1 MRKLKLTEKKP
12 NLKPQGN
19 FRSHLTQLILDVWLC
34 QKKEKMIDSQKLI
47 MILLPIKRTVL
58 EILTASAIL
67 IIIISL

>member
-19 FRSHLTQLILDVWLC
+19 FRSHLTQLILDIWLC
-34 QKKEKMIDSQKLI
+34 QKKEKMIDSQKL
-47 MILLPIKRTVL
+47 ILLPIKRTVL

>member
-47 MILLPIKRTVL
+47 LLPIKRTVL

-67 IIIISL
+67 IIILISL

>member
-12 NLKPQGN
+12 NLKQQGN

-47 MILLPIKRTVL
+47 LLPIKRTVL

>member
-1 MRKLKLTEKKP
+1 MRKLKLTEKNP

-47 MILLPIKRTVL
+47 VLPIKRTVL
-58 EILTASAIL
+58 EILTASAVL

>member
-47 MILLPIKRTVL
+47 LVPIKRTVL

>member
-1 MRKLKLTEKKP
+1 MRKLKLTGKKP

-47 MILLPIKRTVL
+47 VLPIKRTVL

>member
-19 FRSHLTQLILDVWLC
+19 FRSHLTQLILDIWLF
-34 QKKEKMIDSQKLI
+34 QKKEKMIDSQKL
-47 MILLPIKRTVL
+47 ILLPIKRTVL

>member
-34 QKKEKMIDSQKLI
+34 QRKEKMIDSQKL
-47 MILLPIKRTVL
+47 ILLPIKRTVL

>member
-19 FRSHLTQLILDVWLC
+19 FRSHLTQLILDIWLY
-34 QKKEKMIDSQKLI
+34 QKKEKMIDSQKL
-47 MILLPIKRTVL
+47 ILLPIKRTVL

>member
-19 FRSHLTQLILDVWLC
+19 FRSHLTQLILDIWVC

-47 MILLPIKRTVL
+47 LLPVKRTVL

>member
-1 MRKLKLTEKKP
+1 MRKVKLTEKKP

-47 MILLPIKRTVL
+47 LLPIKRTVL

>member
-47 MILLPIKRTVL
+47 VLPIKRTVL
-58 EILTASAIL
+58 EILTASSIL

>member
-19 FRSHLTQLILDVWLC
+19 FGSHLTQLILDVWLC

-47 MILLPIKRTVL
+47 LLPIKRTVL

>member
-19 FRSHLTQLILDVWLC
+19 FRSHLTQLILDIWLF

-47 MILLPIKRTVL
+47 LLPVKRTVL

>member
-19 FRSHLTQLILDVWLC
+19 FRSHLTQLILEIWLC
-34 QKKEKMIDSQKLI
+34 QKKEKMIDSQKL
-47 MILLPIKRTVL
+47 ILLPIKRTVL

>member
-19 FRSHLTQLILDVWLC
+19 FRSHLTQLILDIWVC
-34 QKKEKMIDSQKLI
+34 QKKEKMIDSQKL
-47 MILLPIKRTVL
+47 ILLPIKRTVL

>member
-34 QKKEKMIDSQKLI
+34 QKEEKMIDSQKLI
-47 MILLPIKRTVL
+47 LLPVKRTVL

>member
-19 FRSHLTQLILDVWLC
+19 FRSHLTQLILDIWLY

-47 MILLPIKRTVL
+47 LLPIKRTVL
-58 EILTASAIL
+58 VILTASAIL

>member
-19 FRSHLTQLILDVWLC
+19 FRSHLTQLILDIWVC
-34 QKKEKMIDSQKLI
+34 QKEEKMIDSQKLI
-47 MILLPIKRTVL
+47 LLPVKRTVL

>member
-1 MRKLKLTEKKP
+1 MRKLKLTEKK
-12 NLKPQGN
+12 NLVIKPQGN
-19 FRSHLTQLILDVWLC
+19 FRSHLTQLILDIWLF

-47 MILLPIKRTVL
+47 LLPVKRTVL

>member
-47 MILLPIKRTVL
+47 LLPVKRTVL

>member
-19 FRSHLTQLILDVWLC
+19 FRSHLTQLILDVWLY

-47 MILLPIKRTVL
+47 LLPIKSTVL

>member
-47 MILLPIKRTVL
+47 LLPIKRTVL
-58 EILTASAIL
+58 EILTDSAIL

>member
-19 FRSHLTQLILDVWLC
+19 FRSHLTQLILDIWLY

-47 MILLPIKRTVL
+47 LLPVKRTVL
-58 EILTASAIL
+58 EILTDSAIL

>member
-19 FRSHLTQLILDVWLC
+19 LRSHLTQLILDVWLC

-47 MILLPIKRTVL
+47 LLPIKRTVL

>member
-12 NLKPQGN
+12 SLKPQGN
-19 FRSHLTQLILDVWLC
+19 FRSHLTQLVFDIWLF

-47 MILLPIKRTVL
+47 LLPVKRTVL

>member
-12 NLKPQGN
+12 NLMPQGN

-47 MILLPIKRTVL
+47 LLPIKRTVL

>member
-47 MILLPIKRTVL
+47 SLPVKRTVL

>member
-19 FRSHLTQLILDVWLC
+19 FRSHLTQLILDVWLY
-34 QKKEKMIDSQKLI
+34 QKKEKMIDSQKL
-47 MILLPIKRTVL
+47 ILLPIKRTVL

>member
-19 FRSHLTQLILDVWLC
+19 FRSHLTQLILDVWLF
-34 QKKEKMIDSQKLI
+34 QKKEKMIDSQKL
-47 MILLPIKRTVL
+47 ILLPIKRTVL

>member
-47 MILLPIKRTVL
+47 LLPIKRTVL

-67 IIIISL
+67 IIIISF

>member
-47 MILLPIKRTVL
+47 LLPIKRTVL

>member
-47 MILLPIKRTVL
+47 LLPIKRTVL

-67 IIIISL
+67 IMIISL

>member
-19 FRSHLTQLILDVWLC
+19 FRSHLSQLILDVWLC
-34 QKKEKMIDSQKLI
+34 QKKEKMIDSQKL
-47 MILLPIKRTVL
+47 ILLPIKRTVL

>member
-47 MILLPIKRTVL
+47 VLPIKRTVL